1 MAWRRPFSLKVVC
14 RRCMFLKVLFPNLK
28 DNGKDAWLL
37 LWGLGTVQKDEE
49 NLLSKNIAIGILL
62 DIVNTSWIA

>member
-14 RRCMFLKVLFPNLK
+14 RRCIFLKVLLPNLK

-37 LWGLGTVQKDEE
+37 FGGLRTVQKDKE
-49 NLLSKNIAIGILL
+49 NLIYKNIAIGILL
-62 DIVNTSWIA
+62 DTVNTSWIA